1 MNKSNIID
9 LINQTAKKFNINVKV
24 NINDLAKTLRDI
36 NIDSLAAITIIVEIE
51 SLLNIQINDD
61 KLKSIS
67 TLDDL
72 VNSISEL
79 QKK

>member
-9 LINQTAKKFNINVKV
+9 LINQTAKRFNINVKV
-24 NINDLAKTLRDI
+24 NINDLSKTLRDI

-51 SLLNIQINDD
+51 SLLKIQIDDD